1 MIYSIGNDCLSVS
14 VKSHGAE
21 LTSVRSEDTGYEY
34 LWQGDPAI
42 WYGQSPVLFPIVGRL
57 LDDRYSVN
65 GTEYSMPKHGLFRK
79 READLVYRD
88 AQTLIFRQEQDEE
101 TLKQYPYKFQLFIR
115 FTLSG
120 ARLIVNHRV
129 VNTNESDMYFAL
141 GAHPAF
147 NLKIGDKLKFS
158 CKETLFTERID
169 TDAYR
174 LPGRLPVLCDE
185 DELTITEHLFD
196 NDALIMN
203 GVKSGKITL
212 SNSDGR
218 TVEFY
223 TGNPP
228 YLGIWAKPGAPYVC
242 IEPWWGVNDDRVRRD
257 DFSQKDEIIR
267 IAPQSDWNACWYA
280 DFS

>member
-1 MIYSIGNDCLSVS
+1 MVYSICNDSLSVS
-14 VKSHGAE
+14 VKSLGAE
-21 LTSVRSEDTGYEY
+21 LTSVKSNVTGYEY
-34 LWQGDPAI
+34 LWQGDPEI

-57 LDDRYSVN
+57 LDNRYRVN

-79 READLVYRD
+79 REAVLAYRD
-88 AQTLIFRQEQDEE
+88 AQTLIFMQEQDGE
-101 TLKQYPYKFQLFIR
+101 TLKQYPYKFRVYVR

-129 VNTNESDMYFAL
+129 VNTNETDMYFSL

-147 NLKIGDKLKFS
+147 NLTVGDKLRFS
-158 CKETLFTERID
+158 RRETLFTERID

-174 LPGRLPVLCDE
+174 MPGRLPVLE
-185 DELTITEHLFD
+185 ASDELTVTEHISD
-196 NDALIMN
+196 SDALIMKD
-203 GVKSGKITL
+203 VRSEKITL
-212 SNSDGR
+212 HNSDGR
-218 TVEFY
+218 TVDFY

-242 IEPWWGVNDDRVRRD
+242 IEPWWGVNDDRTKRD

-267 IAPQSDWNACWYA
+267 LAPQSDWNACWYA